1 MTSDRTEIL
10 SSRNETQLPVDLNLV
25 RTKCFLGGEYVD
37 DDRAAR
43 YVLEAI
49 EQFELETQQILL
61 QSTARARF
69 PAERFPSFSRI
80 YRSARLTLPG
90 FGTALTALT
99 QGGTDILASAVQTK
113 RRDWDGI
120 DLELP
125 DGWSGAE
132 VVAEFTAGIP
142 PDGELPANV
151 VGALCEA
158 IKSDY
163 LQSPDA
169 MTLFYSRI
177 QRYQLW

>member
-10 SSRNETQLPVDLNLV
+10 SAPDTGTLPLDMNLV
-25 RTKCFLGGEYVD
+25 RTKSFLGGEYID
-37 DDRAAR
+37 DERAAR
-43 YVLEAI
+43 YVLEAV

-61 QSTARARF
+61 ASTARARF
-69 PAERFPSFSRI
+69 PAERFPSYSRI

-90 FGTALTALT
+90 FGTQLTKLE
-99 QGGTDILASAVQTK
+99 QDGRDVLGEVVQTR

-120 DLELP
+120 DLEMP
-125 DGWSGAE
+125 GGWTGAD
-132 VVAEFTAGIP
+132 VVAEFSAGIP
-142 PDGELPANV
+142 PDGQLPANV